1 MPPNM
6 KTENVC
12 MICRHGPT
20 ETNDSAQDLRAYA
33 ICCGEPI
40 CQKCLPKYKNSVHT
54 QYAGCAHCRSTGDIT
69 WVKIDVFAL
78 EVVLC
83 LNGNQQ
89 LLPITPRARRLFH
102 RNTLS
107 ISQVNCG
114 EWFGALAEHA
124 VDAVKNFL
132 PDIPRDKI
140 MFCFTDAN
148 GET

>member
-1 MPPNM
+1 MGSSRVMGWLPPDDC
-6 KTENVC
+6 VRV
-12 MICRHGPT
+12 ILLF
-20 ETNDSAQDLRAYA
+20 LR
-33 ICCGEPI
+33 
-40 CQKCLPKYKNSVHT
+40 
-54 QYAGCAHCRSTGDIT
+54 TG
-69 WVKIDVFAL
+69 DVFAL